1 MKLHSLYESRTEN
14 LGVTIKPAELKQ
26 ILNREP
32 GKFHFKWMT
41 ESSFIISLN
50 FSYGSNLLFDTN
62 RPNTK
67 SEIIFYGKLT
77 EIENSKT
84 KIELKTRNKTFLV
97 TLLIVLPL
105 LVVFLQ
111 IIIKFEWPIFLIQ
124 FAIFPLA
131 ITGLLNFIRSEED
144 GLLRIFK
151 EYLNDELI
159 KHDKKVA
166 GKLL

>member
-1 MKLHSLYESRTEN
+1 MKFRSLYESRTEN
-14 LGVTIKPAELKQ
+14 LGVTIKPAEVKQ
-26 ILNREP
+26 ILNRDPE
-32 GKFHFKWMT
+32 KFHLQWLT
-41 ESSFIISLN
+41 DRRFIISLN
-50 FSYGSNLLFDTN
+50 FSYGSNLIFDIN

-67 SEIIFYGKLT
+67 SEILFYGKLT

-84 KIELKTRNKTFLV
+84 KIELKTRSKTFLA

-131 ITGLLNFIRSEED
+131 IIGLLNFIRSEED
-144 GLLRIFK
+144 GLLRNFK
-151 EYLNDELI
+151 EYLNDEII
-159 KHDKKVA
+159 KHDKNVA

>member
-1 MKLHSLYESRTEN
+1 M
-14 LGVTIKPAELKQ
+14 
-26 ILNREP
+26 
-32 GKFHFKWMT
+32 
-41 ESSFIISLN
+41 
-50 FSYGSNLLFDTN
+50 
-62 RPNTK
+62 
-67 SEIIFYGKLT
+67 T

-84 KIELKTRNKTFLV
+84 KIELKTRSKTFLA

-131 ITGLLNFIRSEED
+131 IIGLLNFIRSEED
-144 GLLRIFK
+144 GLLRNFK
-151 EYLNDELI
+151 EYLNDEII
-159 KHDKKVA
+159 KHDKNVA

>member
-1 MKLHSLYESRTEN
+1 MKFRSLYKSRTEN
-14 LGVTIKPAELKQ
+14 LGVTMKPAELKK
-26 ILNREP
+26 ILNENPER
-32 GKFHFKWMT
+32 FHFIWMT
-41 ESSFIISLN
+41 ENSFIISLN
-50 FSYGSNLLFDTN
+50 FSYGSNLLFDIN

-84 KIELKTRNKTFLV
+84 KIELKTRSKTFLA

-131 ITGLLNFIRSEED
+131 IIGLLNFIRSEED

-151 EYLNDELI
+151 EYLNDEII
-159 KHDKKVA
+159 KHDKNVA